1 MDLYLTVP
9 VALAHTAFSD
19 NSQERKAIV
28 KSNNSFPKVSI
39 SKLKTST
46 RDRRHREA
54 GHQQQQQEQELEE
67 EEVKEDE
74 EVREEDFPSLA
85 EWLDDREV
93 LYRERARSA
102 ATLYIRH
109 TGDAMSALYGNHVT
123 AK

>member
-1 MDLYLTVP
+1 M
-9 VALAHTAFSD
+9 
-19 NSQERKAIV
+19 

-54 GHQQQQQEQELEE
+54 GQQQQEQELED
-67 EEVKEDE
+67 EEVK
-74 EVREEDFPSLA
+74 EEDFPSLA

>member
-39 SKLKTST
+39 SKLRNST

-54 GHQQQQQEQELEE
+54 GQQQQQQELEE
-67 EEVKEDE
+67 E

>member
-54 GHQQQQQEQELEE
+54 GQQQQQQEL
-67 EEVKEDE
+67 EDE
-74 EVREEDFPSLA
+74 EGREEDFPSLA

-109 TGDAMSALYGNHVT
+109 TGDAMSALYGNHET

>member
-1 MDLYLTVP
+1 M
-9 VALAHTAFSD
+9 
-19 NSQERKAIV
+19 

-54 GHQQQQQEQELEE
+54 GQQQQEQELED
-67 EEVKEDE
+67 EEVK
-74 EVREEDFPSLA
+74 EEDFPSLA

-102 ATLYIRH
+102 ATL
-109 TGDAMSALYGNHVT
+109 
-123 AK
+123 

>member
-1 MDLYLTVP
+1 MR
-9 VALAHTAFSD
+9 
-19 NSQERKAIV
+19 N
-28 KSNNSFPKVSI
+28 
-39 SKLKTST
+39 ST

-54 GHQQQQQEQELEE
+54 GHQQQQQEQEQEL
-67 EEVKEDE
+67 EDE

>member
-19 NSQERKAIV
+19 NSQERKAKV

-39 SKLKTST
+39 SKLRNST

-54 GHQQQQQEQELEE
+54 GHQQQQQQQQEQELEE
-67 EEVKEDE
+67 E

-109 TGDAMSALYGNHVT
+109 TIGDAMSALYGNHVT

>member
-1 MDLYLTVP
+1 MR
-9 VALAHTAFSD
+9 
-19 NSQERKAIV
+19 N
-28 KSNNSFPKVSI
+28 
-39 SKLKTST
+39 ST

-67 EEVKEDE
+67 E

-102 ATLYIRH
+102 ATLYVRH
-109 TGDAMSALYGNHVT
+109 AGDAMSALYGNHVT

>member
-54 GHQQQQQEQELEE
+54 GQQQQEQELED
-67 EEVKEDE
+67 EEVK
-74 EVREEDFPSLA
+74 EEDFPSLA

-102 ATLYIRH
+102 ATL
-109 TGDAMSALYGNHVT
+109 
-123 AK
+123 

>member
-54 GHQQQQQEQELEE
+54 GHQQQQQEQEQEL
-67 EEVKEDE
+67 EDE

>member
-54 GHQQQQQEQELEE
+54 GHQQQQQQELEE
-67 EEVKEDE
+67 E

-109 TGDAMSALYGNHVT
+109 AGDAMSALYGNHVT

>member
-54 GHQQQQQEQELEE
+54 GHQHQQQEQELELE
-67 EEVKEDE
+67 ED

-102 ATLYIRH
+102 ATPYVRH

>member
-1 MDLYLTVP
+1 M
-9 VALAHTAFSD
+9 
-19 NSQERKAIV
+19 KAIV

-39 SKLKTST
+39 SKLRNST

-54 GHQQQQQEQELEE
+54 GHEQQQQEELEE
-67 EEVKEDE
+67 EEVK
-74 EVREEDFPSLA
+74 EEDFPSLA

-109 TGDAMSALYGNHVT
+109 PSDGQRYSLHVCFIW
-123 AK
+123 KSCEC

>member
-1 MDLYLTVP
+1 MR
-9 VALAHTAFSD
+9 
-19 NSQERKAIV
+19 N
-28 KSNNSFPKVSI
+28 
-39 SKLKTST
+39 ST

-54 GHQQQQQEQELEE
+54 GHQQQQQQQQL
-67 EEVKEDE
+67 EDE

-102 ATLYIRH
+102 ATLHIRH
-109 TGDAMSALYGNHVT
+109 TIGDDTAYMSALYGNHVT